1 MDCFSLG
8 KTVLGTE
15 SMIDAVTDELC
26 FTHGQWE
33 SKIWLVKKLEQVIE
47 QNDLNFSDTH
57 VLGSW
62 LGLLGMIMYS
72 RGFPFEHL
80 HNYDLSERSI
90 ERSKTFLDSLR
101 VTGRLT
107 QTQQDVNLLTY
118 SNDNILVC
126 NTSVDNIEGDGWFNN
141 IPSGALVA
149 LQTRSGNNI
158 IDEVNVCNSLREF
171 ENQFPLTDKL
181 YTGSKYIC
189 YPEFSYYR
197 YMLIGIK

>member
-1 MDCFSLG
+1 
-8 KTVLGTE
+8 
-15 SMIDAVTDELC
+15 MIDLVTDELC

-33 SKIWLVKKLEQVIE
+33 SKIWLVEKLEQVI
-47 QNDLNFSDTH
+47 QHNDLDFSDTH

-62 LGLLGMIMYS
+62 LGLLGMVMYS
-72 RGFPFEHL
+72 RGFPFKHL
-80 HNYDLSERSI
+80 HNYDLSERSLD
-90 ERSKTFLDSLR
+90 KAVVFLDSLR

-118 SNDNILVC
+118 ANDNILVC
-126 NTSVDNIEGDGWFNN
+126 NTSVDNIEGNAWFDR
-141 IPSGALVA
+141 IPKGALVA

-158 IDEVNVCNSLREF
+158 NDGVNVCNGLAEF
-171 ENQFPLTDKL
+171 EQQFLLEDVL
-181 YTGSKYIC
+181 YAGSKYFC

>member
-1 MDCFSLG
+1 
-8 KTVLGTE
+8 
-15 SMIDAVTDELC
+15 MIDVVTDELC

-47 QNDLNFSDTH
+47 QNDLTFSDTH

-90 ERSKTFLDSLR
+90 EKSKTFLDSLR

-126 NTSVDNIEGDGWFNN
+126 NTSVDNIEGDEWFNR
-141 IPSGALVA
+141 IPAGALVA
-149 LQTRSGNNI
+149 LQTRSGNNV
-158 IDEVNVCNSLREF
+158 IDEVNVCNSLAEF
-171 ENQFPLTDKL
+171 EQQFSLSETF
-181 YTGSKYIC
+181 YTGSKYFC

>member
-1 MDCFSLG
+1 MDCLSLG
-8 KTVLGTE
+8 KAILRTKP
-15 SMIDAVTDELC
+15 MIDLVTDELC

-33 SKIWLVKKLEQVIE
+33 SKIWLVERLEQVIHRH
-47 QNDLNFSDTH
+47 DLDFSDTH

-72 RGFPFEHL
+72 RGFPFKHL
-80 HNYDLSERSI
+80 HNYDLSERSLD
-90 ERSKTFLDSLR
+90 RSKLFLDPLR

-126 NTSVDNIEGDGWFNN
+126 NTSVDNIEGSEWFDR

-149 LQTRSGNNI
+149 LQTRSGNNVN
-158 IDEVNVCNSLREF
+158 DEVNVCNSLREF
-171 ENQFPLTDKL
+171 EEQFPLEHTL
-181 YTGSKYIC
+181 YAGSKFFS
-189 YPEFSYYR
+189 YPEFSYHR

>member
-1 MDCFSLG
+1 MDCLSLG
-8 KTVLGTE
+8 KAISRTKP
-15 SMIDAVTDELC
+15 MIDLVTDELC

-33 SKIWLVKKLEQVIE
+33 SKIWLVEKLEQEI
-47 QNDLNFSDTH
+47 QRHSLDFSDTH

-62 LGLLGMIMYS
+62 LGLLGMVMYS
-72 RGFPFEHL
+72 RGFPFKHL
-80 HNYDLSERSI
+80 HNYDLSERSLEKAKI
-90 ERSKTFLDSLR
+90 FLDSLR

-118 SNDNILVC
+118 ANDNILVC
-126 NTSVDNIEGDGWFNN
+126 NTSVDNIEGSEWFDR

-149 LQTRSGNNI
+149 LQTRSGNNVN
-158 IDEVNVCNSLREF
+158 DEVNVCNSLAEF
-171 ENQFPLTDKL
+171 KWQFPLKDVL
-181 YTGSKYIC
+181 YLGSKYFS

>member
-1 MDCFSLG
+1 MDCLSLG
-8 KTVLGTE
+8 KTVPGTE

-33 SKIWLVKKLEQVIE
+33 SKIWLVEKLEQVIK
-47 QNDLNFSDTH
+47 NNHLDFSDTH

-72 RGFPFEHL
+72 
-80 HNYDLSERSI
+80 I
-90 ERSKTFLDSLR
+90 EKSKTFLDSLR

-107 QTQQDVNLLTY
+107 QTQQDVNQLTY
-118 SNDNILVC
+118 LSDNILVC
-126 NTSVDNIEGDGWFNN
+126 NTSVDNIEGDEWFNR
-141 IPSGALVA
+141 IPAGALVA

-171 ENQFPLTDKL
+171 EEQFPLTDKL
-181 YTGSKYIC
+181 YTGSKYFC